1 MEWLSK
7 PEEWAQS
14 AKKRPRPLA
23 LCLGNFDG
31 IHLGHRELIRRV
43 THFETAAVFTFNPHP
58 VFVLK
63 PDTPHLRLFDFEDQK
78 SVMEALGVDMVFI
91 QPFTTEFSQVSAE
104 DFFKHTLVEKI
115 SPQHIVVGEDFQFG
129 RSRHG
134 DTTLLKKLCEQSSIG
149 FETVAAVKDK
159 GERVSTSRI
168 RHALLNH
175 QPALAA
181 ELLGRPYYLKGVV
194 ERGEQRGRQ
203 LGFPTANI
211 KPFLEFRPSAGVYI
225 SQTTVNGKIHPSV
238 TNIGL
243 NKTFVDGD
251 HHPFKVETFILDGDH
266 QIYGREIKVELLEW
280 VREEKKFAG
289 LNELVAQI
297 KNDVSVARQLHQQW
311 QERGHPF
318 AQRNHP

>member
-14 AKKRPRPLA
+14 VKNRPRPLA

-31 IHLGHRELIRRV
+31 IHLGHRELIKRV
-43 THFETAAVFTFNPHP
+43 TDFETAAVFTFNPHP

-78 SVMEALGVDMVFI
+78 SIMEDLGVDMVFI
-91 QPFTTEFSQVSAE
+91 QPFTTEFSQISAE
-104 DFFKHTLVEKI
+104 DFFQHTLIEKI

-129 RSRHG
+129 KSRHG
-134 DTTLLKKLCEQSSIG
+134 NVDLLRKMCERVSVG
-149 FETVAAVKDK
+149 FETVAAVKYK

-168 RHALLNH
+168 RQALLNH
-175 QPALAA
+175 QPVLAA
-181 ELLGRPYYLKGVV
+181 ELLGRPYYLKGIV

-211 KPFLEFRPSAGVYI
+211 KPFLEFRPSSGVYI
-225 SQTTVNGKIHPSV
+225 SQTTVHGKTHPSV

-243 NKTFVDGD
+243 NKTFVHGD
-251 HHPFKVETFILDGDH
+251 HHPLKVETFILDGEH

-280 VREEKKFAG
+280 LREEKKFAG
-289 LNELVAQI
+289 LDELIAHIQ
-297 KNDVSVARQLHQQW
+297 NDVRVAKQW
-311 QERGHPF
+311 HKDKTSPRSHS
-318 AQRNHP
+318 